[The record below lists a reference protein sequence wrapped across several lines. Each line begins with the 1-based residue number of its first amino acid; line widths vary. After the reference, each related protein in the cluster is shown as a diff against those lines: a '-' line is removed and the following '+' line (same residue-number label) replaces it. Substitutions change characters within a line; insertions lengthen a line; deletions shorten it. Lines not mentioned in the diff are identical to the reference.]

1 MYLLFLLLLI
11 VAVFLRLFKIMGKN
25 EYSNNEITSS
35 IKPAVESLNTKSNNT
50 KQNNS
55 LTSKIL
61 AVKNVYSDFVPEIFV
76 KQAEQTFDEV
86 FNAFASSQH
95 QVLKTKLSESL
106 YEQFATQIQKRELH
120 NLRQEISIKHKNTEI
135 MDIKVTQSSIEITV
149 NFKIEQ
155 VSAMVDM
162 NGVSIDNPS
171 KLSRSVQHVWVFV
184 ANKVS
189 HPEWIITK
197 TDAKEL

>member
-1 MYLLFLLLLI
+1 MYLLFLLLVV

-25 EYSNNEITSS
+25 EYSNHETTPS
-35 IKPAVESLNTKSNNT
+35 IKPAVESLNAKSNNT

-135 MDIKVTQSSIEITV
+135 MDIKVTPSNIEITV
-149 NFKIEQ
+149 NFKVEQ

-184 ANKVS
+184 ANNVS
-189 HPEWIITK
+189 QPEWIITK